1 MARTSIS
8 RPDGL
13 PREVAVPV
21 SVFAALRD
29 ELDEEVGTLETV
41 RAMQHA
47 GYTAGL
53 EAALSLN
60 RESGGDAFVLTA
72 PVFWAHLSEYFQKRG
87 WGSLA
92 HFDIHAGIGV
102 LSSPDWAEA
111 LPGTRRSNAGCG
123 VSAGF
128 LSGLLSQLA
137 GGAVAVLEARCRS
150 RGDGK
155 CDFAFG
161 SETAIHELYG
171 HMLEGADLEQ
181 ALQAL

>member
-1 MARTSIS
+1 MSSPTAV
-8 RPDGL
+8 
-13 PREVAVPV
+13 PREVAMPV
-21 SVFAALRD
+21 AVFSALRE
-29 ELDEEVGTLETV
+29 ELDEDFGTLETV
-41 RAMQHA
+41 RALQHA
-47 GYTAGL
+47 GYTAGI
-53 EAALSLN
+53 EAAVAVN
-60 RESGGDAFVLTA
+60 KEAGGEAFVLTTQA
-72 PVFWAHLSEYFQKRG
+72 FWNHLSGYFEKRG
-87 WGSLA
+87 WGSLS
-92 HFDIHAGIGV
+92 HHDVHAGIGV
-102 LSSPDWAEA
+102 LTSLDWAEA
-111 LPGTRRSNAGCG
+111 SPGSSRSNAGCG

-150 RGDGK
+150 RGDAE